1 MTNLIKRIALAGAIG
16 LASLLPLQRA
26 EAQTQVSVNSTI
38 KNHYVA
44 VPGFM
49 MEKEPAIQ
57 SSVTVSRNG
66 LYGALWANHNLKN
79 KAISEVDYTIGY
91 GRNVFGIDV
100 DASYNFFDLINNGEA
115 RYNDN
120 MEEFWLTFSKKGKVT
135 PKIFFE
141 QNLSAGTFENSRGLN
156 VLASLSHS
164 RDIVGVP
171 ISVEGSVQYN
181 DRYFTKNSRFSIAQA
196 DLNFPFVVNG
206 ISVTPQLKVRKAL
219 DKVNFKNTSDIGLSV
234 GYSFGGKK

>member
-16 LASLLPLQRA
+16 LASLLPMQRA
-26 EAQTQVSVNSTI
+26 EAQTQVSVNSTM

-49 MEKEPAIQ
+49 MEKEPVVQ

-66 LYGALWANHNLKN
+66 LYGLLWTNHNLKN
-79 KAISEVDYTIGY
+79 RAISEVDYTVGY
-91 GRNVFGIDV
+91 GRNVSGIDV
-100 DASYNFFDLINNGEA
+100 DASYNFFDLRNNGETKA
-115 RYNDN
+115 NDN
-120 MEEFWLTFSKKGKVT
+120 IEEFWLTFSKKGKVT

-181 DRYFTKNSRFSIAQA
+181 DKYFTPNRRFSIAQI
-196 DLNFPFVVNG
+196 DVSLPLVIKG
-206 ISVTPQLKVRKAL
+206 ISVTPQFKGRKAL
-219 DKVNFKNTSDIGLSV
+219 DKINFKNTSDVCLSV
-234 GYSFGGKK
+234 GYNFGGKK